1 MVAPTALLSRPC
13 LTKQINAAPPCF
25 AHLFECSVYT
35 KKCKAA
41 AAAAAAM
48 MLLQSNTN
56 LMAGAAEY

>member
-1 MVAPTALLSRPC
+1 